1 MKREKV
7 RDKWI
12 MSWDKRSVSLDET
25 AEQCRR
31 ESLSRIRGAWPFS
44 TGQLSPVRGFDEPD

>member
-1 MKREKV
+1 MKGEKV

-31 ESLSRIRGAWPFS
+31 ESLSRIRGAWPFDV
-44 TGQLSPVRGFDEPD
+44 GQLSPVRGFDEPD